1 MSSRGES
8 GRRDIVGADSEALG
22 VFAHKADRL
31 ECLQLLDREVNRRAA
46 VVEYER
52 ADAVGRVLE
61 RDRLSLARVGDSVAS
76 AREDDDRG
84 TLSGIGGLSAD
95 VGYVAA
101 QRYSHASGRDVFGE
115 KGHFLFPFVNLD
127 FSVDIL

>member
-1 MSSRGES
+1 MSSRGKS

-52 ADAVGRVLE
+52 TDAVSRVFQ
-61 RDRLSLARVGDSVAS
+61 RDRLSLARIGDSIAS
-76 AREDDDRG
+76 AGKNNYGG
-84 TLSGIGGLSAD
+84 TLTG
-95 VGYVAA
+95 V
-101 QRYSHASGRDVFGE
+101 
-115 KGHFLFPFVNLD
+115 
-127 FSVDIL
+127 